1 MLQTALLIVL
11 VVVSL
16 AVIGLILI
24 QQGKGADIGA
34 AFGSGASNSVFGS
47 QGSGNF
53 LTRAT
58 AILVT
63 IFFICCLALAWHAN
77 NVARK
82 PAIDFSGGV
91 ELKEVPVA
99 GEVPVAPASGEAAGG
114 DVPAAASASPGA
126 AAPSSD
132 AASSADVPATG
143 SAAPAPAGDGK

>member
-1 MLQTALLIVL
+1 
-11 VVVSL
+11 VVAL

-63 IFFICCLALAWHAN
+63 IFFLCCLALAWHAN
-77 NVARK
+77 NAARK
-82 PAIDFSGGV
+82 PAIDFSGGG

-99 GEVPVAPASGEAAGG
+99 GEVPVAPASGAAAGG
-114 DVPAAASASPGA
+114 DVPAAANGATSAPA
-126 AAPSSD
+126 SD
-132 AASSADVPATG
+132 APVAVDVPPAEG
-143 SAAPAPAGDGK
+143 AAPAAAGAGK

>member
-11 VVVSL
+11 VLVSL
-16 AVIGLILI
+16 AVIGLILV

-58 AILVT
+58 SILVT
-63 IFFICCLALAWHAN
+63 IFFLCCLALAWQAN

-82 PAIDFSGGV
+82 PGIDFSGGV

-99 GEVPVAPASGEAAGG
+99 GEVPVVPAANPASSG
-114 DVPAAASASPGA
+114 DVPAAASA
-126 AAPSSD
+126 APE
-132 AASSADVPATG
+132 AASAASEVPSTNNVPVDEK
-143 SAAPAPAGDGK
+143 AAPASEGEGK

>member
-11 VVVSL
+11 VLVSL
-16 AVIGLILI
+16 AVIGLILV

-63 IFFICCLALAWHAN
+63 IFFLCCLALAWQAN
-77 NVARK
+77 NAARK

-99 GEVPVAPASGEAAGG
+99 GEVPVAPAVNPPAGG
-114 DVPAAASASPGA
+114 DVPAATPA
-126 AAPSSD
+126 ATEPANPAPEQAGD
-132 AASSADVPATG
+132 KV
-143 SAAPAPAGDGK
+143 APAQAGDGK

>member
-11 VVVSL
+11 VVVAL
-16 AVIGLILI
+16 AVIGLILV

-63 IFFICCLALAWHAN
+63 IFFLCCLALAWQAN
-77 NVARK
+77 NAARK
-82 PAIDFSGGV
+82 PGIDFSGGV

-99 GEVPVAPASGEAAGG
+99 GAVPVAPDASPTAAG
-114 DVPAAASASPGA
+114 DVPAAAPATPESATPA
-126 AAPSSD
+126 VDAPVTK
-132 AASSADVPATG
+132 DVPADAKG
-143 SAAPAPAGDGK
+143 APAPTGDGK

>member
-16 AVIGLILI
+16 AVIGLILV

-63 IFFICCLALAWHAN
+63 IFFVCCLALAWHAN

-82 PAIDFSGGV
+82 PSIDFSGGV
-91 ELKEVPVA
+91 ELKEVPV
-99 GEVPVAPASGEAAGG
+99 GDVPVAPVPSQGSSG
-114 DVPAAASASPGA
+114 DVPASD
-126 AAPSSD
+126 APSPVSTG
-132 AASSADVPATG
+132 DVPAEG
-143 SAAPAPAGDGK
+143 GK

>member
-11 VVVSL
+11 VIVSL
-16 AVIGLILI
+16 AVIGLILV

-58 AILVT
+58 SILVT
-63 IFFICCLALAWHAN
+63 IFFICCLALAWHSN

-91 ELKEVPVA
+91 ELKEVPV
-99 GEVPVAPASGEAAGG
+99 GDVPLAPASGDSKAGDAPAG
-114 DVPAAASASPGA
+114 DVPAAAPAQEA
-126 AAPSSD
+126 A
-132 AASSADVPATG
+132 TIETN
-143 SAAPAPAGDGK
+143 APAEPVVK